1 MQPTS
6 KPLTPVTLARTST
19 RPRDLLSLSLATA
32 VAVVMQQPA
41 PAGQGQ
47 RQPDSAQY
55 QVLVKGMAASRPFRV
70 QFKSAPLRLEF
81 RNLVMGRGN
90 TDSIPVP
97 TRILMELRLGG
108 VTTVINGERRERR
121 QGEFWVVEKGSSLRV
136 QAPGEVATIRAIY
149 IFEGE
154 R

>member
-1 MQPTS
+1 MPP
-6 KPLTPVTLARTST
+6 KVLA
-19 RPRDLLSLSLATA
+19 LSLMFATA
-32 VAVVMQQPA
+32 ATVVVGSPWIQQPA
-41 PAGQGQ
+41 PA
-47 RQPDSAQY
+47 AQVIQSQQDTSLY
-55 QVLVKGMAASRPFRV
+55 QVLVKGIAASRPFRV

-90 TDSIPVP
+90 SDSIPVP

-121 QGEFWVVEKGSSLRV
+121 QGEFWVVEKGSSLRF